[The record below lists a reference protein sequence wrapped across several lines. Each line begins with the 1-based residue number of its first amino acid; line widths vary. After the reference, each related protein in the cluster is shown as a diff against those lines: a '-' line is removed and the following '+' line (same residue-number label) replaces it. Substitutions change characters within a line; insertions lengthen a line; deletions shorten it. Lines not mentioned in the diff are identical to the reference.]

1 MEAQYYVQN
10 GCRTNPERWRRVYG
24 NATAGHL
31 CTLRMIQ
38 RKQTLFLLL
47 AAIGGG
53 LTFLF
58 PVETF
63 TQGDRNFIF
72 QTSGLYLADGTPVVD
87 VGLKVPFHWLIGFLA
102 AVFLAAIFFFK
113 QRRRQLAI
121 VRSANLLLIGATVF
135 LFITSNS
142 VRAWLEQGGRV
153 GATYGASAVLPLAM
167 IVFAF
172 LAERGI
178 RRDEKLVRS
187 MDRLR

>member
-1 MEAQYYVQN
+1 
-10 GCRTNPERWRRVYG
+10 
-24 NATAGHL
+24 
-31 CTLRMIQ
+31 MIQ

-47 AAIGGG
+47 AALCGG

-63 TQGDRNFIF
+63 MQGDRRFLLR
-72 QTSGLYLADGTPVVD
+72 TAGLYLPDGTPVVD
-87 VGLKVPFHWLIGFLA
+87 AGLKVPFHVLLGFLS
-102 AVFLAAIFFFK
+102 AVFLAVIFLYR
-113 QRRRQLAI
+113 QRKRQLAI

-142 VRAWLEQGGRV
+142 VRAWLEQGGHV
-153 GATYGASAVLPLAM
+153 VSMYGASAFLPLVM
-167 IVFAF
+167 IVSAF

-178 RRDEKLVRS
+178 RRDEQLVRG